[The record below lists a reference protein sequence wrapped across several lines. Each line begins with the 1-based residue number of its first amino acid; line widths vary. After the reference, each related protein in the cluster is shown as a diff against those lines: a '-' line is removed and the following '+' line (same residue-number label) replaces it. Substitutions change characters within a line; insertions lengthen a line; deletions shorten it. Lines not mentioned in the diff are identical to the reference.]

1 MPASTVDLCT
11 LTDFALGNL
20 TTEESLKVIAELE
33 RDPQATRDLEF
44 ILKLIAHLENEE
56 KESASAR
63 EPEE

>member
-11 LTDFALGNL
+11 LTDFALGHL
-20 TTEESLKVIAELE
+20 STEESLKIIDELE
-33 RDPQATRDLEF
+33 RNPKASRDLEF